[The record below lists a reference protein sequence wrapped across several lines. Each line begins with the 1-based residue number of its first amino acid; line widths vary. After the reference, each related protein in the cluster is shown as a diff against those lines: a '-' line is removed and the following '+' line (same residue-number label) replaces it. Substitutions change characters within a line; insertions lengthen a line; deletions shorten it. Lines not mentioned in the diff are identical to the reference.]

1 MRKHTG
7 RHFLQ
12 VPGPSTVPES
22 VLLAIARATID
33 HRGPDFQVL
42 TRNILDGFEDLFEFH
57 DPVVLYP
64 SSGTGAWVAALVN
77 CLSPGDK
84 LIAFETGHFSTL
96 WKEIAAELG
105 LDVNFEPGDWRSPV
119 DPNRLEDILRRD
131 HSQRIKAVCVVHN
144 ETSTAVTSD
153 IPAVRQAMDSANHP
167 ALLLVDTISSLA
179 SLPYEHKKWRVD
191 VTVGGSQKGLM
202 LPPGIGLNIVSDKAR
217 EAARSA
223 TLPKAYWDW
232 ESVISQNHN
241 GFFPYTP
248 PTNLMFGLAEALM
261 LLNAEGIANVYK
273 RHARH
278 GKATRTAVQAWGL
291 ETVGI
296 YPDHHSNSLTAI
308 MMPEGIDA
316 DEIRK
321 IALERFNVSLGTGLG
336 KLSKKIFRIGHLGD
350 FNDLM
355 LTATL
360 SGVEMAMDIGG
371 VNFQKGGVAAA
382 MNDLQNSEQF
392 APD

>member
-22 VLLAIARATID
+22 VLLAVARSTID
-33 HRGPDFQVL
+33 HRGPEFQEL
-42 TRNILDGFEDLFEFH
+42 TGTILAGFENLFEFN
-57 DPVVLYP
+57 DPVVLFP
-64 SSGTGAWVAALVN
+64 SSGTGAWVAAMIN

-96 WKEIAAELG
+96 WKGIASQLG

-119 DPNRLEDILRRD
+119 DPNRVEDILRQD
-131 HSQRIKAVCVVHN
+131 HSQEIKAVCVVHN

-153 IPAVRQAMDSANHP
+153 VSAVRQAIDSANHP
-167 ALLLVDTISSLA
+167 ALFLVDTISSLA
-179 SLPYEHKKWRVD
+179 SLPYEHKNWGVD

-217 EAARSA
+217 EAAKTS

-232 ESVISQNHN
+232 DPIINLNAN

-248 PTNLMFGLAEALM
+248 PTNLMYGLAEALK
-261 LLNAEGIANVYK
+261 LLSDEGMANVYE

-278 GKATRTAVQAWGL
+278 GRATRAAVQAWGL
-291 ETVGI
+291 ELVGA
-296 YPDHHSNSLTAI
+296 YPERHSDVLSAI
-308 MMPEGIDA
+308 RMPDGIDA
-316 DEIRK
+316 DEIRR
-321 IALERFNVSLGTGLG
+321 IALENFNVSLGTGLG
-336 KLSKKIFRIGHLGD
+336 KLTKKVFRIGHLGD

-360 SGVEMAMDIGG
+360 SGVEMALDIGG
-371 VNFQKGGVAAA
+371 VNFQKGGVTAA
-382 MNDLQNSEQF
+382 MNDLKGGI
-392 APD
+392 